1 MFNLASWRNFRAIVI
16 SFFVLLPT
24 LVNDMFDGQYDR
36 ARRVSQFS
44 PLTCGTK
51 TRFRSNVLTDF
62 YR

>member
-1 MFNLASWRNFRAIVI
+1 MVI

-24 LVNDMFDGQYDR
+24 LVNDIFDGQYDR